1 MNWKERIEDI
11 ALIPWDLY
19 HQFLCNVL
27 NRCHLPLFGIC
38 LYCGKELGPGD
49 YIGWA
54 ERLDPD
60 NWVHQ
65 FMMGPQPLVDM
76 VVKGAYMKKKRDAEA
91 LWMEAHK

>member
-27 NRCHLPLFGIC
+27 DRCHLPFFGVC
-38 LYCGKELGPGD
+38 LHCGKELGPGD
-49 YIGWA
+49 YIGWN
-54 ERLDPD
+54 EPLDPT
-60 NWVHQ
+60 NWGHQ
-65 FMMGPQPLVDM
+65 FLMSPKPM
-76 VVKGAYMKKKRDAEA
+76 VSLMVRAAYDKKKRDAEY